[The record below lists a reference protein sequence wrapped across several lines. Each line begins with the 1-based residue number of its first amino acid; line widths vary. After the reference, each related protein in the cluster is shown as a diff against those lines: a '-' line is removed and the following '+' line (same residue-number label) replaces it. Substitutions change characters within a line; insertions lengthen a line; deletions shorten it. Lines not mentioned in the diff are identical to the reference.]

1 MGVDG
6 PQWLL
11 PGNGGDHIRRSTMA
25 EEVTHPEQRAFRAGR
40 VICKHEERIQ
50 APPDRIF
57 PLLCPIEEYK
67 WIDNWECELVYSES
81 GVVEDNCIFRE
92 EMSPVLFGSRGPAT
106 WITTLHDPDNFRRHF
121 VIVTDELVRKAEI
134 SIEAS
139 DNGVS
144 TVRWTSIATTLN
156 EKANQGFDDLQKK
169 QLLMLKF
176 LGTSL
181 RHYCETGEMLRT
193 R

>member
-1 MGVDG
+1 M
-6 PQWLL
+6 
-11 PGNGGDHIRRSTMA
+11 
-25 EEVTHPEQRAFRAGR
+25 
-40 VICKHEERIQ
+40 ICRHQERIQ

-67 WIDNWECELVYSES
+67 WINNWECEMVYSES

-92 EMSPVLFGSRGPAT
+92 EISPLLFGSHRPAT

-121 VIVTDELVRKAEI
+121 VIVREALVTKAEI
-134 SIEAS
+134 SIEVS
-139 DNGVS
+139 GNGVS

-156 EKANQGFDDLQKK
+156 EKGNRIFDDLQDK
-169 QLLMLKF
+169 QMLMLKF

-193 R
+193 S